1 MIADGAMSMRFDPS
15 AFLREFGLSATIIVF
30 TGWVIVSA
38 CKSIFPPIGA
48 AIGRWI
54 DAQTKQIEE
63 TTSVVRKIPDV
74 IAQCF
79 KETRDA
85 IISFEKSVG
94 ASEGRIRDDFR
105 ASIDTMK
112 EIVEND
118 RLIRIEKNTEKI
130 ARKTIAATDPD
141 TDPTSPIPAPH
152 KK

>member
-1 MIADGAMSMRFDPS
+1 MSIDQASAMSFDFV
-15 AFLREFGLSATIIVF
+15 AIVREFGLSTVIVLALM
-30 TGWVIVSA
+30 WIVVSA

>member
-1 MIADGAMSMRFDPS
+1 MIADGAMSMSFDPS
-15 AFLREFGLSATIIVF
+15 AFLREFGLRATIIVF

-105 ASIDTMK
+105 ASIDT
-112 EIVEND
+112 
-118 RLIRIEKNTEKI
+118 
-130 ARKTIAATDPD
+130 
-141 TDPTSPIPAPH
+141 
-152 KK
+152 